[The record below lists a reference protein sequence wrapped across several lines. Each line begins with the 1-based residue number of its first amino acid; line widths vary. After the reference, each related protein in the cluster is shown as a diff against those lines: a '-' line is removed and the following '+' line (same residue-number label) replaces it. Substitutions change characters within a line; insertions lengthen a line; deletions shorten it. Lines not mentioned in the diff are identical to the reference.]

1 MGRWLRGGQVLVD
14 GEEAFVISKPLVVL
28 VVVSL
33 EEEGMDKG
41 LGLEEK
47 GEGEGGEGVDG
58 FEMESPKWVLAFRIK
73 EWIRA
78 SGPKAKRI
86 ISFSPWS

>member
-1 MGRWLRGGQVLVD
+1 MD
-14 GEEAFVISKPLVVL
+14 GEEGFVISKPLVLL
-28 VVVSL
+28 VAVSL
-33 EEEGMDKG
+33 EEEGMDKA

-47 GEGEGGEGVDG
+47 GEEEGVQG
-58 FEMESPKWVLAFRIK
+58 VGGLEMENPRCVLAFRIR